1 MYFNHLKFNCS
12 DIGEKFIYEAEF
24 PEVSITVKISTD
36 IACVRITTEPNAVL
50 VHVYKT
56 IGKKNKTTMKKNG
69 RGKANGRET

>member
-56 IGKKNKTTMKKNG
+56 VGKKIKPP
-69 RGKANGRET
+69 